1 MPARLLDRI
10 TPATLTN
17 RVFAIYTATLLLFV
31 AGGLAAFISYEFRK
45 QIEETQA
52 SSVMLIEVV
61 AQSVQDSVVIGDY
74 DTVKRILE
82 KGVQGSAF
90 ASAMFKD
97 TSGAIVLAKSKAP
110 ADGHPP
116 KFISNWVK
124 LRLDDVNRPVSV
136 GGKDYGLLRL
146 EFDADLVAEDLWSI
160 SVLVLGVGLAS
171 LVVGLLLI
179 RWALNHWLGG
189 LQKLR
194 EVVQTLGTG
203 SSETEKLVIEGAPA
217 EIQSLVAMFNQT
229 AVLVREREGSRAAL
243 EQAKLAAEKARHTA
257 EQASLAKSQFL
268 ANMSHEL
275 RTPMNAILGMLQ
287 LLEGTELTDKQRSY
301 THNTAS
307 AARSL
312 LSLLN
317 DILDF
322 SKVEAGKMTLD
333 PRPFRTD
340 QLLRDLSVILSANV
354 GAKTIEVLFDV
365 GTDVPNALVG
375 DDMRLQ
381 QVLINLG
388 GNAVKFTE
396 RGEVVIRLRLKA
408 TNGAKAFVEFAVSDT
423 GIGIA
428 SENQAHIFS
437 GFSQAEAST
446 TRRFGGT
453 GLGLAICQRL
463 VGLMGGTL
471 EVDSV
476 PGEGSNFHF
485 TVPLQIAPPAA
496 VGPAAMVQRHPL
508 AAQKALVVDDN
519 PVARALLATMTRSLG
534 WDVDVAEGGPQALE
548 RVQAAQSG
556 GKPYQVIF
564 MDWRMPDWDG
574 WETTR
579 RIRAA
584 MPGGDT
590 LILMVS
596 ANGRAM
602 MAERTADEQ
611 ALLNGFLVKPVT
623 ASMLL
628 DAVMDAQAAS
638 AKAATG
644 VNPAAPQAVN
654 KPKRLD
660 GMRLLVVEDNKINQ
674 LVAKGLLKQEGAEV
688 TLADNGQLAV
698 ELLTARPDAFEA
710 VLMDV
715 QMPVMDGYEA
725 TRALRTMPVF
735 ANLPVIAMTANA
747 MASDR
752 EACLAAGMND
762 HVGKPFEIDHL
773 VRTLLHFTG
782 RPAL

>member
-31 AGGLAAFISYEFRK
+31 AGGLGAFISYEFRK

-74 DTVKRILE
+74 DTVKRILD
-82 KGVQGSAF
+82 KGVQGSVF

-97 TSGAIVLAKSKAP
+97 TSGASVVAKSVTPTEGK
-110 ADGHPP
+110 PP
-116 KFISNWVK
+116 QFITDWVR

-146 EFDADLVAEDLWSI
+146 EYDANLVAEDLWSI
-160 SVLVLGVGLAS
+160 SVLVMGVGLAS
-171 LVVGLLLI
+171 LLLGLWLI

-189 LQKLR
+189 LEKLR

-203 SSETEKLVIEGAPA
+203 DGQTEILVIDGAPA
-217 EIQSLVAMFNQT
+217 EIQSLVTMFNQT
-229 AVLVREREGSRAAL
+229 ALLVRERESGRAAL

-287 LLEGTELTDKQRSY
+287 LLDGTELNDKQRSY

-340 QLLRDLSVILSANV
+340 QLLRDLSVILSSNV
-354 GAKTIEVLFDV
+354 GSKTIEVLFDV
-365 GTDVPNALVG
+365 EPAVPKALVG

-396 RGEVVIRLRLKA
+396 AGEVVIRLRLMA
-408 TNGAKAFVEFAVSDT
+408 TNGKRAFVEFSVRDT

-428 SENQAHIFS
+428 PENQAHIFS

-471 EVDSV
+471 QVDSV
-476 PGEGSNFHF
+476 AGEGSNFHF
-485 TVPLQIAPPAA
+485 TIPLQIAPSASAPDST
-496 VGPAAMVQRHPL
+496 VLRHPL

-519 PVARALLATMTRSLG
+519 PVARTLLATMTRSLG
-534 WDVDVAEGGPQALE
+534 WEVDVAEAGPQALAQVE
-548 RVQAAQSG
+548 AAQQAG
-556 GKPYQVIF
+556 TPYQVIF
-564 MDWRMPDWDG
+564 VDWRMPDWDG

-584 MPGGDT
+584 TPGEGP
-590 LILMVS
+590 LVLMVS

-638 AKAATG
+638 ATAATG
-644 VNPAAPQAVN
+644 ANPAAPQVLS
-654 KPKRLD
+654 KPRRLD

-698 ELLTARPDAFEA
+698 DLLLAQPDAFEA

-725 TRALRTMPVF
+725 TRALRALPVF
-735 ANLPVIAMTANA
+735 ADLPVIAMTANA

-773 VRTLLHFTG
+773 VRTLQHFTG
-782 RPAL
+782 RTVT